1 MNFNEQIAKQIIT
14 ERVAARSATRRPTH
28 PKTAGMLRRLAER
41 MEGRT

>member
-1 MNFNEQIAKQIIT
+1 MNFNEQLAKQIIT

-28 PKTAGMLRRLAER
+28 PRTAGMLRRLADR